1 MLPVGTDSRDLDL
14 NLYSIWSNKTVEKSW
29 FKGKLYTTQNQK
41 WSPIFSQSSMC
52 SPVESTDLESA
63 FQKSKKIRIYLNR
76 EQRQL
81 LRQWIGVA
89 RFTYN
94 RTVEYLQQPDT
105 KANWKAIKGE
115 ILRNLPEWA
124 KPVPYQI
131 KSIAVRD
138 ACNSVKEAKI
148 KYSQTGVFQQV
159 KFKSRKNP
167 IQSSYIPKSAVS
179 AKGVYYTKLGE
190 IKFSELLP
198 EDFGDCRLVVERGQC
213 YLCLPVK
220 ITKYPV
226 ENQNRIVA
234 LDPGVRNFLTLFS
247 ENSFGWIGSGDIG
260 RIQRLCYHLDDL
272 ISRLTKAKSKTKQR
286 MKKAANRLRLKIR
299 NLVDELHHKTALF
312 LVKNFDVIL
321 LPTFEVS

>member
-1 MLPVGTDSRDLDL
+1 
-14 NLYSIWSNKTVEKSW
+14 
-29 FKGKLYTTQNQK
+29 
-41 WSPIFSQSSMC
+41 MC